1 MKNFNEAK
9 LDLERQKFL
18 MGRRLESRGKNS
30 SYEQSSIMI
39 TNRKQSKF
47 GQCNNTYKF
56 GMTNKYKRKE
66 ETFDFNCICMSIVL
80 YLKLIRHWK
89 NW

>member
-9 LDLERQKFL
+9 IRPRKAKIPDGKKTKIERLKFL
-18 MGRRLESRGKNS
+18 N
-30 SYEQSSIMI
+30 EQSSIII

-66 ETFDFNCICMSIVL
+66 ENF
-80 YLKLIRHWK
+80 
-89 NW
+89 

>member
-47 GQCNNTYKF
+47 GQCNITYKF
-56 GMTNKYKRKE
+56 GMLTNAKE
-66 ETFDFNCICMSIVL
+66 KKKLFDFNCICMSIVL
-80 YLKLIRHWK
+80 YLNLIRY
-89 NW
+89 

>member
-30 SYEQSSIMI
+30 SYEQSLIMI

-47 GQCNNTYKF
+47 GQCNITYKF
-56 GMTNKYKRKE
+56 GMTNKCKRKE
-66 ETFDFNCICMSIVL
+66 ETFWL
-80 YLKLIRHWK
+80 
-89 NW
+89 